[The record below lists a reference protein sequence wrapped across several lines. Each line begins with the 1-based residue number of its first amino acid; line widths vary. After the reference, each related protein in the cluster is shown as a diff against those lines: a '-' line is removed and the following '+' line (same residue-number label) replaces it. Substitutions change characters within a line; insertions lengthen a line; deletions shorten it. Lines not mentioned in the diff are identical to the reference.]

1 MIGDSDIDVKITEV
15 GLRDGLQN
23 ALGVMATE
31 VKKAWI
37 TDEAA
42 AGVPEIEVCSF
53 VPPKLIKGMEDAAD
67 IVRHANTIDELS
79 VVALVPNRRGAADA
93 LAAGTRKISIPVSV
107 SESHSRSNVRKTR
120 DEMIEEVAAIR
131 VLCNAC
137 PDRVT
142 IEVGLSTAFG
152 CSIEGRV
159 AESEVIRMA
168 VASVAAGA
176 DDVALADTVG
186 YADPALVKRVYLATA
201 AEIRYHL
208 VGVHLHNTMGLGLA
222 NAMAA
227 LEAGARAFDSSL
239 GGLGGCPFAPGASGN
254 IVTEDLVFMLES
266 LGLRTGI
273 DIEAL
278 VAVREIVAAGL
289 PDDAIYGHVGTSGLP
304 TGWAPPAG

>member
-1 MIGDSDIDVKITEV
+1 MVGKNDIDVQITEV
-15 GLRDGLQN
+15 GPRDGLQN
-23 ALGVMATE
+23 AHGVMATAA
-31 VKKAWI
+31 KKAWI
-37 TDEAA
+37 TAEAA

-53 VPPKLIKGMEDAAD
+53 VPPKLIKGMEDAAE
-67 IVRHANTIDELS
+67 IVGHANAIKGLG

-93 LAAGTRKISIPVSV
+93 LAAGAGKISIPVSV
-107 SESHSRSNVRKTR
+107 SESHSRSNVRKSR

-131 VLCNAC
+131 ALCDAS
-137 PDRVT
+137 PDKIT

-152 CSIEGRV
+152 CSMEGRV
-159 AESEVIRMA
+159 AESEVVRMA

-176 DDVALADTVG
+176 DDVSLADTVG

-201 AEIRYHL
+201 AEIGDHL
-208 VGVHLHNTMGLGLA
+208 AGIHLHNTMGLGLA

-266 LGLRTGI
+266 QGMRTGI

-304 TGWAPPAG
+304 TGWAPSA

>member
-1 MIGDSDIDVKITEV
+1 MTGDSGIDVQITEV
-15 GLRDGLQN
+15 GPRDGLQN
-23 ALGVMATE
+23 ARGVMATTA
-31 VKKAWI
+31 KKAWI
-37 TDEAA
+37 AAEAA

-53 VPPKLIKGMEDAAD
+53 VPPKVIKGMEDAAE
-67 IVRHANTIDELS
+67 IVAYAIAIDGLG

-93 LAAGTRKISIPVSV
+93 LAAGARKISIPVSV
-107 SESHSRSNVRKTR
+107 SERHSRSNVRKSR

-131 VLCNAC
+131 ALCDAGPNK
-137 PDRVT
+137 VT

-152 CSIEGRV
+152 CSMEGRV
-159 AESEVIRMA
+159 AESEVVRMA
-168 VASVAAGA
+168 IASVAAGA
-176 DDVALADTVG
+176 DEVALADTVG
-186 YADPALVKRVYLATA
+186 YADPALVKRVYRAVA
-201 AEIRYHL
+201 AEIGDHL
-208 VGVHLHNTMGLGLA
+208 AGVHLHNTMGLGLA

-266 LGLRTGI
+266 QGLRTGI

-304 TGWAPPAG
+304 TGWAPAA